1 MRGEIVKSV
10 YTNTRPS
17 VVSVRVTDEQMEDI
31 RRLMEATKK
40 SASDVMREAFAL
52 FAEKI
57 ERAER
62 LKAIR
67 AAAVKYSGVSKG
79 AESPSRRSPEQGAA
93 P

>member
-1 MRGEIVKSV
+1 MKSV

-31 RRLMEATKK
+31 RRLMEVTKK
-40 SASDVMREAFAL
+40 SASDVMREAFGL

-57 ERAER
+57 ERTER

-67 AAAVKYSGVSKG
+67 TAAMKYSSDARKG
-79 AESPSRRSPEQGAA
+79 AESMAARSPEHGTS

>member
-1 MRGEIVKSV
+1 MKSV

-31 RRLMEATKK
+31 RRLMEATNK
-40 SASDVMREAFAL
+40 SASDVMREAFTL
-52 FAEKI
+52 FGEKI

-67 AAAVKYSGVSKG
+67 AAAVKYTGAQKG
-79 AESPSRRSPEQGAA
+79 AESLPRRSPEQGAV